1 MALGQPY
8 AEQTY
13 TKRSTANR
21 TASFFGQVSYNY
33 QHKYLI
39 SGTFR
44 ADGSTKFAPGN
55 QWGYFPSISG
65 AWVINKEKFLK
76 DVKWIDQLKLR
87 AAFGLAGNNNIA
99 DDLWRYL
106 YTTNATGGP
115 AFGEATVGGEL
126 YYGAPGKYPNKD
138 IKWETTITR
147 NLAMDISLFGGR
159 LSITPEIYWNTTR
172 DLLYNSTIP
181 GVSGYQK
188 QMQNIGKVA
197 NNGWELT
204 VNGDIVRGKDYVV
217 SGNFTLGH
225 NKMTIKKLNASDGNT
240 PLYNTAGKWKSSIE
254 NDYVMQVG
262 GELGLFYGFVY
273 DGLYNWD
280 EFTYP
285 ETASY
290 EATPNNKATLNGML
304 IGGTVTDGYENNT
317 GNGIFSS
324 SNSGYSTLPGKIKLK
339 DLNGDGQIDQKDM
352 TVIGNTNPKWQGGFG
367 LSGQWKSFD
376 FTANFTYMLDFDV
389 YNATAFAMSSSSSS
403 QYNFF
408 NVDSKFADKR
418 WRYTAPEGFVN
429 NDGHN
434 ITGETLY
441 KNVYI
446 NGALGLYK
454 NLNANASLWNP
465 ADVVNNVMFSYFVED
480 GSFLRCTDV
489 TVGYTLPNLIT
500 KKFGIEK
507 VRAYVSASNLFIL
520 TSYSGY
526 DPEVDVQSGLTPS
539 MDYNRYPRSRT
550 FSFGLNVT
558 F

>member
-181 GVSGYQK
+181 SVSGYQK

-285 ETASY
+285 ETASFI
-290 EATPNNKATLNGML
+290 ATPNNKATLNGML
-304 IGGTVTDGYENNT
+304 IGGTVTDGYEGNT
-317 GNGIFSS
+317 GNGIFSE

-389 YNATAFAMSSSSSS
+389 YNATAFAMSSSSSKEI
-403 QYNFF
+403 NFF

-418 WRYTAPEGFVN
+418 WRYTAPEGFVD

-441 KNVYI
+441 KNTYI

>member
-126 YYGAPGKYPNKD
+126 YYGAPGNYPNKD

-418 WRYTAPEGFVN
+418 WRYTAPEGFVD

-441 KNVYI
+441 KNGYI

>member
-1 MALGQPY
+1 M
-8 AEQTY
+8 
-13 TKRSTANR
+13 
-21 TASFFGQVSYNY
+21 
-33 QHKYLI
+33 
-39 SGTFR
+39 
-44 ADGSTKFAPGN
+44 
-55 QWGYFPSISG
+55 
-65 AWVINKEKFLK
+65 
-76 DVKWIDQLKLR
+76 KWIDQLKLR

-126 YYGAPGKYPNKD
+126 YYGAPGNYPNKD

-181 GVSGYQK
+181 SVSGYQK

-418 WRYTAPEGFVN
+418 WRYTAPEGFVD

-441 KNVYI
+441 KNGYI

>member
-126 YYGAPGKYPNKD
+126 YYGAPGNYPNKD

-285 ETASY
+285 ETASFI
-290 EATPNNKATLNGML
+290 ATPNNKATLNGML
-304 IGGTVTDGYENNT
+304 IGGTVTDGYEGNT
-317 GNGIFSS
+317 GNGIFSE

-389 YNATAFAMSSSSSS
+389 YNATAFAMSSSSSKEI
-403 QYNFF
+403 NFF

-418 WRYTAPEGFVN
+418 WRYTAPEGFVD

-441 KNVYI
+441 KNGYI